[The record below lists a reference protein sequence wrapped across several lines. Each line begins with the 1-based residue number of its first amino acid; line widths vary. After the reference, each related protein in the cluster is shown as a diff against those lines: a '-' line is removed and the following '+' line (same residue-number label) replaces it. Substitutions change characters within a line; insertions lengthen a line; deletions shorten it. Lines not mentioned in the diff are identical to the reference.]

1 MTTDKIHFTQEK
13 ETNLLMLYA
22 KAVQSQ
28 WQNPIMPDP
37 WAEEAIRHIDYDFS
51 KERWNKI
58 WNKSG
63 SMIVA
68 IRARNFDLLT
78 ASYLADH
85 PEATVLHLGCGLD
98 TRVFRVD
105 PPASVNWFD
114 VDYPD
119 VIEVRR
125 KLYPERPGYRLIGT
139 SLEHLHWLDEVP
151 VERHALIV
159 AEGVL
164 MYLSEGNVKALL
176 NALTRHFPGGQ
187 MVFDAVNSWAVR
199 KNSNVAGTGA
209 SFKWAVDDPQDI
221 KKLEPELDL
230 IKEFKSPQLVAYSRL
245 PLAMRALVRG
255 MDLFP
260 AMRNNW
266 RLLLFRF

>member
-1 MTTDKIHFTQEK
+1 MTTDKIHVTKEK
-13 ETNLLMLYA
+13 ETSLLMLYA

-28 WQNPIMPDP
+28 WQNPILRDP
-37 WAEEAIRHIDYDFS
+37 LAEEAIRRIDYDFG

-58 WNKSG
+58 WNKTG

-78 ASYLADH
+78 TSYLADH
-85 PEATVLHLGCGLD
+85 PDATVLHLGCGLD
-98 TRVFRVD
+98 TRVYRVD

-119 VIEVRR
+119 VIELRR
-125 KLYPERPGYRLIGT
+125 KLYPERLGYRLIGT
-139 SLEHLHWLDEVP
+139 SLEDLHWLDEIP
-151 VERHALIV
+151 VDQPALIV

-164 MYLSEGNVKALL
+164 MYLAEDNVKALL
-176 NALTRHFPGGQ
+176 NALTRRFPGGQ

-221 KKLEPELDL
+221 KKLEPGLDL
-230 IKEFKSPQLVAYSRL
+230 IKEFKTPDLVSYSRF
-245 PLAMRALVRG
+245 PLAVRALLRA

-260 AMRNNW
+260 ALRNNW